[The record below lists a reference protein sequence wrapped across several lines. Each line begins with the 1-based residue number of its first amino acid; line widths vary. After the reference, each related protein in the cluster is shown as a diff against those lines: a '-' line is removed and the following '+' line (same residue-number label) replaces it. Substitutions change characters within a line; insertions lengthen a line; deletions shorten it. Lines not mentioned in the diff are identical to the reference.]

1 MDVPRK
7 DAAKKRLIR
16 RIIIGLVVLIALV
29 PVGWY
34 VGIPFVYA
42 GHLKPAAPGVELST
56 LWPDTVKRGPMVRDV
71 RGLGTLVPE
80 DTLLV
85 PANTDGRIEKI
96 LIKPGTRA
104 RVHPDSII
112 MVMTNPELQTMML
125 DAKFAWKAAQAKL
138 VDLGVTLEKQQ
149 LDLRSTA
156 AQVAAD
162 YHTAQLKAERDDALV
177 KEGLVAPVD
186 AKISDVAAQELST
199 RNDIETKRLSINQE
213 SVEAQLNAQKVLVD
227 QMEADYKL
235 KQEQVEKL
243 NVRANYEGVLQ
254 ALPEAQQVEEGQK
267 VVAGTPLAKIAQPWK
282 LKAELKIAETQAK
295 DIREGQEATIDTR
308 NGLVKGYV
316 SRIDPA
322 VLNGTV
328 TVDCRLEGPLPDG
341 ARPDLSVDGTIQ
353 LEKLDDVVYM
363 GRPVFGQQDSKVTL
377 FKIEPDG
384 KYANR
389 VQVTLGR
396 ASVNQIEVKQ
406 GLNVGDRVILS
417 DMSAWDTYDRLKLN

>member
-42 GHLKPAAPGVELST
+42 GHLKPAAPSVELST